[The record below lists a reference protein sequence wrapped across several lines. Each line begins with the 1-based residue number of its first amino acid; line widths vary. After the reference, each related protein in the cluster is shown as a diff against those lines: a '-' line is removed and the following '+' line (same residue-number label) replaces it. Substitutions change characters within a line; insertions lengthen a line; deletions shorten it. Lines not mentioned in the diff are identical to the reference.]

1 MKANFDGVAGLSCQL
16 RFAVAFI
23 VLATATGM
31 PGRLFAQSWAGPYL
45 GVHAGQNR
53 LSTDTHLSNVTPTSN
68 LFLNQALNL
77 GLMPTQFS
85 GERSSFAYGVSAGY
99 NWQFGRFIAGVEA
112 DITRSQSRVNHD
124 FKLGDAGFVFFG
136 GPAHMDASMDWLATF
151 RGRAG
156 FLVSDRFF
164 LFGTGGLAL
173 AHVNANSR
181 ITQPSTLPDCSVATA
196 CATLAWAVASAA
208 RERAIWSRSLA
219 VSSSTSTW
227 PFFTVSFTSTSTRA
241 TVPESSLPTLTERV
255 GCSVPSA
262 LTVTLSVARCTGSV
276 T

>member
-85 GERSSFAYGVSAGY
+85 GEHSSFAYGVSAGY

-112 DITRSQSRVNHD
+112 DIGGGCIDDGAVVVEPCPAAGGSD
-124 FKLGDAGFVFFG
+124 LELGRRRCAPCPAPVDHGGAGRHAEGVG
-136 GPAHMDASMDWLATF
+136 G
-151 RGRAG
+151 
-156 FLVSDRFF
+156 
-164 LFGTGGLAL
+164 GGC
-173 AHVNANSR
+173 H
-181 ITQPSTLPDCSVATA
+181 SV
-196 CATLAWAVASAA
+196 
-208 RERAIWSRSLA
+208 
-219 VSSSTSTW
+219 
-227 PFFTVSFTSTSTRA
+227 
-241 TVPESSLPTLTERV
+241 
-255 GCSVPSA
+255 
-262 LTVTLSVARCTGSV
+262 
-276 T
+276 

>member
-85 GERSSFAYGVSAGY
+85 GEHSSFAYGVSAGY

-156 FLVSDRFF
+156 FLVSDRFL

-173 AHVNANSR
+173 AHVNASSR

-196 CATLAWAVASAA
+196 CGNGASSGHQLGWVVGGGGEFSLHRNWNLKIEYLYYDLGGASYIINEISTAA
-208 RERAIWSRSLA
+208 ANQPSLRNDFRLTGQQMRAGINYR
-219 VSSSTSTW
+219 
-227 PFFTVSFTSTSTRA
+227 F
-241 TVPESSLPTLTERV
+241 
-255 GCSVPSA
+255 
-262 LTVTLSVARCTGSV
+262 
-276 T
+276 